1 MLTRI
6 PRTRMAWHVQLA
18 RRVSGTA
25 CGLTLAIC
33 LSGCGG
39 GASAVVVEDAGPSLS
54 DSPLTAAVWVQ
65 IEDQE
70 KYAPEN
76 LRRLR
81 EEDPDLKSAAKWKA
95 FYQDIV
101 KPGFER
107 EVVGKLRL
115 ASTK

>member
-1 MLTRI
+1 
-6 PRTRMAWHVQLA
+6 
-18 RRVSGTA
+18 
-25 CGLTLAIC
+25 
-33 LSGCGG
+33 
-39 GASAVVVEDAGPSLS
+39 
-54 DSPLTAAVWVQ
+54 VQ

>member
-1 MLTRI
+1 
-6 PRTRMAWHVQLA
+6 MAWYVQVA
-18 RRVSGTA
+18 RRILGTA
-25 CGLTLAIC
+25 CGLALAIG

-39 GASAVVVEDAGPSLS
+39 GTSTEVVEDAGPSLS

-81 EEDPDLKSAAKWKA
+81 QEDPDLKSAAKWKE

-107 EVVGKLRL
+107 EVMGKLRL
-115 ASTK
+115 ATTK